1 MERNIKIEDDLQ
13 ERIYGAITEVE
24 SLIKDFLK
32 ENEDWSGDSYELFD
46 KLDYNGGITEQIDSA
61 VPIYCHNIDGLWY
74 LYKHEFIEAYN
85 NAGIGND
92 FFSNSGMT
100 AIFLY
105 IEAQVSDWFYN
116 IMNVEDYKVK

>member
-61 VPIYCHNIDGLWY
+61 TPIYYYNIDGLWY

-85 NAGIGND
+85 NAGLGND
-92 FFSNSGMT
+92 PMENSGMT
-100 AIFLY
+100 AIYLY
-105 IEAQVSDWFYN
+105 IETQVSNWFYN
-116 IMNVEDYKVK
+116 TMDVEDYRVK